1 MKSQDITNFEVAFGD
16 DQGEGLITFD
26 LDDVKVA
33 STVEGSPAL
42 EDPSALRLYSDK
54 IEVEFGQNIQL
65 VFLNLPYP
73 IYEKLRPL
81 KGVWV
86 CGLRGEN
93 IEVAEEVNI
102 EVQ

>member
-1 MKSQDITNFEVAFGD
+1 MKSQDITNYEVAFGD

-26 LDDVKVA
+26 LDDVEGA
-33 STVEGSPAL
+33 STVAGSAAL
-42 EDPSALRLYSDK
+42 EDPSALRLYTDK
-54 IEVEFGQNIQL
+54 IEVEFGKDLQL
-65 VFLNLPYP
+65 VLLNLPYRM
-73 IYEKLRPL
+73 YERLRPL